1 MFIHTLVLSVLQS
14 ITEFLPVSSSG
25 HLILLPFILGWQ
37 DQGVALDIAL
47 HIGTLLAVCVY
58 FARDLWTMFIGLFTG
73 GNSRKTA
80 LLLIVATLPIL
91 VLGLFAGNCI
101 EQVFRSPYIV
111 AVMLI
116 VFGVILWLA
125 DRYNKADKNISQMT
139 YKDALL
145 IGIAQCLAL
154 IPGTSRSG
162 ITMTSARCCRLN
174 RSDAAKFSM
183 LLSIPAIGAAGGWLL
198 LKLVLNH
205 QMRVLNEVFLQ
216 GVLFSFAGGL
226 IVIWFLMGFVKKH
239 SFFAFMIYRV
249 LLGAILLSFL
259 ILG

>member
-1 MFIHTLVLSVLQS
+1 
-14 ITEFLPVSSSG
+14 
-25 HLILLPFILGWQ
+25 
-37 DQGVALDIAL
+37 
-47 HIGTLLAVCVY
+47 
-58 FARDLWTMFIGLFTG
+58 
-73 GNSRKTA
+73 
-80 LLLIVATLPIL
+80 
-91 VLGLFAGNCI
+91 
-101 EQVFRSPYIV
+101 
-111 AVMLI
+111 
-116 VFGVILWLA
+116 
-125 DRYNKADKNISQMT
+125 MT

-216 GVLFSFAGGL
+216 GMLFSFAGGL

-249 LLGAILLSFL
+249 LLGAILLGFL